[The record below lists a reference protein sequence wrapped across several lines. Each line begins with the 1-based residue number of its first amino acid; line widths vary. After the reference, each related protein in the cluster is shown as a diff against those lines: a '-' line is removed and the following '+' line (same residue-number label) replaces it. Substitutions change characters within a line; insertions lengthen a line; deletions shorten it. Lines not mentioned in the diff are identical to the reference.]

1 MPRLVRLV
9 RLAAVAALTALAAA
23 CSLMPALPGGPA
35 QPSRPDGARP
45 DVARPD
51 VGRPDPARP
60 GGARPPAPIA
70 DRPINLQGQCAQTE
84 EDGFREQATLQVRDN
99 QVQALSWQL
108 WVGRRGSCRFE
119 QADFRQTR
127 SRPHIELQARDGSGC
142 RLPNPTRLLL
152 GICESPANTCTSRRR
167 MSASSVARRRAR
179 TTSRC
184 WRWALRCRG

>member
-1 MPRLVRLV
+1 MPRLVRLA

-35 QPSRPDGARP
+35 QPSRPDGGRP

-119 QADFRQTR
+119 MSEFRQTKA
-127 SRPHIELQARDGSGC
+127 RPHIEMQATDGSAC
-142 RLPNPTRLLL
+142 RLMVWQDPRRITLAHAACEKRCTG
-152 GICESPANTCTSRRR
+152 GIYEQAWPVMFDPGTGRC
-167 MSASSVARRRAR
+167 ARP
-179 TTSRC
+179 
-184 WRWALRCRG
+184 